1 MKRFHTYSFT
11 FFSRVIA
18 VLVALISLA
27 GVSAAQT
34 TTGTI
39 RGTVTGPGGAPVSS
53 AQVVAR
59 NVSTGATRNALSN
72 DAGAYALVGL
82 PPGTYDVNVR
92 RIGSSPQS
100 R

>member
-1 MKRFHTYSFT
+1 MKIRKKFGFNH
-11 FFSRVIA
+11 FSRAIA
-18 VLVALISLA
+18 FLIALVSFAAPS
-27 GVSAAQT
+27 VFAQT

-39 RGTVTGPGGAPVSS
+39 RGTVSGGNGVPIAS

-82 PPGTYDVNVR
+82 TPGTYDVNVR
-92 RIGSSPQS
+92 RI
-100 R
+100 